1 MKSHEQGA
9 HGQAPRHLTKAVGRA
24 AIALVSLVLGGI
36 ANAQDGEVLYATCA
50 TCHGADGAGNVALG
64 APAIAGQLESYLVR
78 QLSHFRAGIRGAAEG
93 DQYGAQ
99 MAPFATQLADDAA
112 VAAVAAYVAALKP
125 AASDDTISGDTRKGA
140 SLYNGN
146 CGACHGGSGEGNES
160 LNAPRLAGL
169 GSTYLKRQF
178 ANYGSGIRGA
188 HADDRLGRQMAMMAK
203 TLPDETALNDVIA
216 YIQSLET
223 PKAKAQP

>member
-9 HGQAPRHLTKAVGRA
+9 RAQAPRHLTKAGGNA
-24 AIALVSLVLGGI
+24 AIAFISLFLGGNAI
-36 ANAQDGEVLYATCA
+36 AQDDEALYATCTA
-50 TCHGADGAGNVALG
+50 CHGADGAGNVALG
-64 APAIAGQLESYLVR
+64 APAIAGQLESYLDR

-112 VAAVAAYVAALKP
+112 VASVAAYVAALEP
-125 AASDDTISGDTRKGA
+125 VAPSDTTSGDTRKGA

-146 CGACHGGSGEGNES
+146 CGACHGGSGEGNEP

-216 YIQSLET
+216 YIQSLEI
-223 PKAKAQP
+223 PQAKAQP